1 MKKDSLCADAAELH
15 DLNLRIV
22 AEMLLIFLGHSDGF
36 VFLFFRPADHMM
48 HACNRSAN
56 TPYLRNTNWN
66 LCLGLRMESAI
77 DRNCIFFLSR
87 AIISRFRAYM
97 YVDVQ

>member
-1 MKKDSLCADAAELH
+1 
-15 DLNLRIV
+15 
-22 AEMLLIFLGHSDGF
+22 
-36 VFLFFRPADHMM
+36 MM

-56 TPYLRNTNWN
+56 TPYLRSTNWN

-77 DRNCIFFLSR
+77 DRNRIFLSR